1 MPKDDVSAGP
11 ARDRPPVERTL
22 LDVERRGALDH
33 LLLDALR
40 MQLDVDPVAAR
51 DEEDFVDLADEGVPE
66 LWIDRVPGR
75 ADRAPEVRH
84 RLAEVVGDR
93 EGARH
98 ARDDGGDVKHEAGRA

>member
-66 LWIDRVPGR
+66 LWIDSVSQALAYEISEDLWTDEALDAYARLSGFGTFYHRYGR
-75 ADRAPEVRH
+75 R
-84 RLAEVVGDR
+84 
-93 EGARH
+93 
-98 ARDDGGDVKHEAGRA
+98 